1 MDIKRVG
8 VVGCGLMG
16 HGITQVAAQAGYD
29 VVVREVSQEKLD
41 SGLGKIS
48 GQLKRAVD
56 KGRMEQSA
64 ADEVTGR
71 IKELEVEVL
80 RLTRELDQANKNL
93 TLVQKGMENFDTIL
107 TAVTPATALT
117 PSLISGSRL

>member
-41 SGLGKIS
+41 SGLGKIR
-48 GQLKRAVD
+48 GQLNRAVER
-56 KGRMEQSA
+56 GRMEQA
-64 ADEVTGR
+64 QADGVIGR
-71 IKELEVEVL
+71 ISGTLSYDDLADCELVIEAITENL
-80 RLTRELDQANKNL
+80 DAKLELW
-93 TLVQKGMENFDTIL
+93 
-107 TAVTPATALT
+107 
-117 PSLISGSRL
+117 